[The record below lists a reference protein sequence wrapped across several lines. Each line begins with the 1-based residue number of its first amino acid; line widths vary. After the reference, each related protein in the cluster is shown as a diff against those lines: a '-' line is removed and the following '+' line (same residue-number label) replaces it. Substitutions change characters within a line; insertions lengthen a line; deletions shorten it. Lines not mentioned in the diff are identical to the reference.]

1 MFYREFEHM
10 FHDDFNQAN
19 WRATYLTSLLDDQ
32 GTTLIF
38 SVQFADNSVA
48 TVPAYKWWNP
58 NPGSNLSNFLTCMV
72 LKWWLPTVRCWTIEE
87 FEHYT
92 LKFAWFLQKQTD
104 LCSIHDDLTKYPK
117 SSTIIKHGSRISSVL
132 ISNIYAPA
140 SEACQKTGNP
150 CSCIP
155 Q

>member
-10 FHDDFNQAN
+10 FHVEFNQAN
-19 WRATYLTSLLDDQ
+19 WRAILLLYSMIQ

-72 LKWWLPTVRCWTIEE
+72 LIWWLPTVRCWTIED
-87 FEHYT
+87 FEYYT

-104 LCSIHDDLTKYPK
+104 LCSIHDDLTQYPK
-117 SSTIIKHGSRISSVL
+117 TGLPNVRPRGHMRPPGLFYAAPGHSSKNSR
-132 ISNIYAPA
+132 
-140 SEACQKTGNP
+140 G
-150 CSCIP
+150 
-155 Q
+155 